1 MISFKGS
8 HFPKDIILYAVFL
21 RQVLTR
27 AQSPLDHFRTLN
39 ITNGI
44 SIDTDYKFIYRKK
57 QSCDLVQIL
66 KGLEPFHDYIEG
78 ISIESTWL
86 VLAGGWID
94 NYSAT
99 QKSGLSSLE

>member
-1 MISFKGS
+1 MIQTCHLKKIKAATRNEQFFVFSS
-8 HFPKDIILYAVFL
+8 PAVD
-21 RQVLTR
+21 
-27 AQSPLDHFRTLN
+27 PFRTLN

-86 VLAGGWID
+86 VLAGGWTD

>member
-1 MISFKGS
+1 MAVSCPS
-8 HFPKDIILYAVFL
+8 HYIKINVCYRETHPSAPD
-21 RQVLTR
+21 
-27 AQSPLDHFRTLN
+27 PFRTLN

-86 VLAGGWID
+86 VLAGGWTD